1 MHWPANRSAL
11 HLVGQVSPTP
21 QQQAQSS
28 GQQLGAIVGVGLGVL
43 LGKTLLAGH
52 PILWGIGVGAV
63 GVHYALS
70 HLFGPCN
77 PLFGGGTPADPSVC
91 ETQGQI
97 VGGACGTAV
106 GLIVVGL
113 L

>member
-28 GQQLGAIVGVGLGVL
+28 GQQLGAVVGVGLGVL

-52 PILWGIGVGAV
+52 PHFVGDRCRRSGSALRAV
-63 GVHYALS
+63 
-70 HLFGPCN
+70 
-77 PLFGGGTPADPSVC
+77 PSVR
-91 ETQGQI
+91 
-97 VGGACGTAV
+97 AV
-106 GLIVVGL
+106 QPALRRWYAGRSVRL
-113 L
+113 